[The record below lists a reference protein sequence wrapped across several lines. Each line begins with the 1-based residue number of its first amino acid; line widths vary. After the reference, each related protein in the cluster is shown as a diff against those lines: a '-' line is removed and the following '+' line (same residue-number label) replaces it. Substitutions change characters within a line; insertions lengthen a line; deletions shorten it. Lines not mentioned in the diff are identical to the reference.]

1 MLPRHRSLRLAIYAL
16 LAAILYLPGLGHP
29 ALWEPDEGRYAEI
42 AREMVVS
49 GDYVTPRDNF
59 ELYFEK
65 PPLVYWLE
73 AAAIKTFGV
82 NEFAVRLPSALFSIG
97 QVVITAALA
106 ESMLDPTTGLLAA
119 LALALS
125 PLFFTLARFATLDPA
140 LAFFLTA
147 ALVAFYAASRHDSF
161 AARPARQWLIISSA
175 MLALGTLA
183 KGPVALL
190 LAGAII
196 FIWLA
201 LERRPCKSREVPRV
215 WCAAVFGAIVAPWF
229 VWMELRNPGFLRF
242 FFIHEHLARYVSST
256 EHGWGP
262 WFFIPIVLGGTW
274 PWIYFALIG
283 WSAMRADDS
292 SASASPPPS
301 PDKRR
306 SAANFLAIWFLLIFV
321 FFSIP
326 RSKLGTYILPALPP
340 LAIFAGYGLSRLSAL
355 ATASRRRLLAGFA
368 IANMIL
374 ALVAILVFA
383 TVMRPM
389 NPSLAVDG
397 LFLAL
402 IIASGA
408 ILIYALARETSSVPY
423 AITAIALAMLAAVP
437 LTASMREHASS
448 LSTYRNLARIVQP
461 YLARDCVLASYR
473 HYVQSLPFYTGR
485 RETRVMYWGE
495 LSEVSPATSVR
506 SPFIIGSDAR
516 LDEIWS
522 SGGCMILIANQRDLP
537 ALRNS
542 LKPQPTIVGS
552 EGKKFA
558 LYNGAIAAPVARPSE
573 SR

>member
-147 ALVAFYAASRHDSF
+147 ALAALYAASRHDSF
-161 AARPARQWLIISSA
+161 AVRPARQWLIISSS

-190 LAGAII
+190 LGGAII

-201 LERRPCKSREVPRV
+201 LERRPRKSREVPRV

-408 ILIYALARETSSVPY
+408 ILMYALARETSSVPY
-423 AITAIALAMLAAVP
+423 AITAIAVAMLAAVP